1 MATSRRTLRSLAIV
15 AGWCLLAIAGT
26 LGGVGSRGSGLPA
39 IRLLSIVV
47 GIGGGALACL
57 GAAVDAPPLF
67 LDRRFVGSSPT
78 QRRLLRYAG
87 SGLAASLPLGAGVS
101 LFAGGLVGVYL
112 TLATVAFSLVPLGTA
127 LGRGLL
133 AAVRSPEEA
142 DADGGT
148 EMEMEMEAD
157 VDDRTR
163 ARRHHERR

>member
-1 MATSRRTLRSLAIV
+1 MATSRRTLRSLAVV

-26 LGGVGSRGSGLPA
+26 LGGVGSRGSGLPT

-67 LDRRFVGSSPT
+67 LDRRFVGFSPT

-112 TLATVAFSLVPLGTA
+112 TLATIAFGLVPLGTA
-127 LGRGLL
+127 LGRALL
-133 AAVRSPEEA
+133 AAVRSPEE
-142 DADGGT
+142 DADGAA
-148 EMEMEMEAD
+148 EREMEAD